1 MGDGVLVYFGYPQA
15 HEDDAERAVRA
26 GPELIGAVSAL
37 KSNALLQTR
46 VGIATGI
53 VVVGELIGSGE
64 LQERGIVGPDS
75 DIRVAQPVDTYE
87 TGLDFRSVP
96 YGRVGYGQFPSPRRL
111 P

>member
-26 GPELIGAVSAL
+26 GPELISAVSAL

-64 LQERGIVGPDS
+64 SQERGIVGPDS
-75 DIRVAQPVDTYE
+75 DIRVAQPVDT
-87 TGLDFRSVP
+87 L
-96 YGRVGYGQFPSPRRL
+96 
-111 P
+111 

>member
-1 MGDGVLVYFGYPQA
+1 VGDGVLVYFGYPQA
-15 HEDDAERAVRA
+15 HEDDAERAVRV

-53 VVVGELIGSGE
+53 VVVGELIGSG
-64 LQERGIVGPDS
+64 GIVGPDS